1 MNGMLSVKKSDFDVH
16 SLEDE
21 IRVDAL
27 CGDLLREFYQYLLDK
42 HIPAGEAATLA
53 SGADYFTRDFVI
65 ARKRKNIL
73 AIMPGTVR
81 QFAGNWYITSN
92 LEPNI
97 GELSG
102 HLAGVK
108 SFYGFLHQRGTI
120 DGGILTEVEK
130 ECAEIDYYRDR
141 IESFWEIR
149 DDGYIA
155 WERECTLKDS

>member
-1 MNGMLSVKKSDFDVH
+1 MSETLPFGKSDFDVH

-27 CGDLLREFYQYLLDK
+27 CGDLLREFYQYLLEK
-42 HIPAGEAATLA
+42 NVPAGEAAALA

-65 ARKRKNIL
+65 ARMRKNIL
-73 AIMPGTVR
+73 DIMPGTVR
-81 QFAGNWYITSN
+81 KFAGNWYITSN

-108 SFYGFLHQRGTI
+108 SFYGFLRARGTVG
-120 DGGILTEVEK
+120 DGILTAVEK
-130 ECAEIDYYRDR
+130 ECAEIHYYRSR
-141 IESFWEIR
+141 IESFWEIQ
-149 DDGYIA
+149 DDGYFV
-155 WERECTLKDS
+155 WERECSLKDS